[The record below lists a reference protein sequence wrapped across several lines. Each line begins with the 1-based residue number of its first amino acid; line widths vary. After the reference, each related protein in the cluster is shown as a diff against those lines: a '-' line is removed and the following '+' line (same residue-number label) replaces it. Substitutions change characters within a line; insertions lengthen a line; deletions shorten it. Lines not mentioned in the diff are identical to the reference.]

1 MTITERQQLIMRLIA
16 EDENISVRKL
26 SESLFVSEPTVRRDL
41 TELEKR
47 GLLTKVYG
55 GARLTR
61 EGIAPD
67 AEIPFLLRERERSP
81 VKIEMGRRAASLV
94 RDGMVI
100 MMDGSTSAY
109 NVVPFLSD
117 FKDLVVVTS
126 GAKTAVA
133 LAERNISTYSTG
145 GRMIIHSYSYVG
157 EEAEEFARKINADIL
172 FFSCRALSEKGLMT
186 DVSVE
191 EVNLRRVMLRSSK
204 KKVLLCD
211 SSKLG
216 KTCFYT
222 LGSVD
227 ELDEVIS
234 DVPLDF
240 SK

>member
-1 MTITERQQLIMRLIA
+1 MTITERQQLILRLLA
-16 EDENISVRKL
+16 EDEKISVKKMA
-26 SESLFVSEPTVRRDL
+26 ESLFVSEPTVRRDL

-47 GLLTKVYG
+47 GLITKIYG
-55 GARLTR
+55 GARITR

-81 VKIEMGRRAASLV
+81 IKAEIGRKAASLV
-94 RDGMVI
+94 SDGMVL
-100 MMDGSTSAY
+100 MLDGSTSAY
-109 NVVPFLSD
+109 NVVPFLSG

-133 LAERNISTYSTG
+133 LAERNINTYSTG
-145 GRMIIHSYSYVG
+145 GRMIIHSFSYVG
-157 EEAEEFARKINADIL
+157 EQAEEFVRRINADLL
-172 FFSCRALSEKGLMT
+172 FFSIRALSEKGLMT

-191 EVNLRRVMLRSSK
+191 EVNLRRVMLGAAR

-211 SSKLG
+211 SSKFG

-227 ELDEVIS
+227 EIDEVIS
-234 DVPLDF
+234 DIPLEF